1 MPESTGGKDRSDEVS
16 EVNRVAG
23 ETGPSHGESSE
34 AEFEQPRQ
42 EVDSSGRP
50 VLLTAGALGTL
61 LALGATTIFGVVLA
75 DSTPWPPGSAGMP
88 HRSGSASAI
97 TGSAALRVDLL
108 LEHADPSGRG
118 SDGSTGRPD
127 PASGVPSSPAARSGV
142 TGGLRPPS
150 SSAGEEPSV
159 GVVRDFCRLLGSEP
173 ARAMRLLSLSMTDV
187 QRADVVRSWRGLR
200 SVRSREVGLASGDR
214 VVSTVAARDAAGSRI
229 VLSYSFRVADE
240 VNPLILSVRLDA
252 ARFHLPRK

>member
-1 MPESTGGKDRSDEVS
+1 MPESTGGRYRPDEMPEVDRIEQAPGPSRADS
-16 EVNRVAG
+16 R
-23 ETGPSHGESSE
+23 ETGT
-34 AEFEQPRQ
+34 EQPRQ
-42 EVDSSGRP
+42 EVDVSGRP

-75 DSTPWPPGSAGMP
+75 DSTPWAPGTAGTP
-88 HRSGSASAI
+88 HRSGAAI
-97 TGSAALRVDLL
+97 SGSAALRVDLL
-108 LEHADPSGRG
+108 LERADSSGR
-118 SDGSTGRPD
+118 SPDGGTGRSD
-127 PASGVPSSPAARSGV
+127 LASGSVPDSPAARSAV
-142 TGGLRPPS
+142 TGGLRARS
-150 SSAGEEPSV
+150 SPDGEEPSV

-200 SVRSREVGLASGDR
+200 SIRSREVGLTSEGR